1 MGREADSVSGDAVV
15 AAIGES
21 IGEAIGEAIAKSFIF
36 ILFTAA
42 KHWVDPLSENKLRP
56 PLQHI

>member
-21 IGEAIGEAIAKSFIF
+21 IGEAIAKSFIF

-42 KHWVDPLSENKLRP
+42 KD
-56 PLQHI
+56 

>member
-21 IGEAIGEAIAKSFIF
+21 IGETIGEAIAKSFIF

-42 KHWVDPLSENKLRP
+42 KH
-56 PLQHI
+56 

>member
-15 AAIGES
+15 AAIGE
-21 IGEAIGEAIAKSFIF
+21 AIAMSFIF

>member
-21 IGEAIGEAIAKSFIF
+21 IGESIEETIGEAIGEAIAKSFIF

-42 KHWVDPLSENKLRP
+42 KH
-56 PLQHI
+56 